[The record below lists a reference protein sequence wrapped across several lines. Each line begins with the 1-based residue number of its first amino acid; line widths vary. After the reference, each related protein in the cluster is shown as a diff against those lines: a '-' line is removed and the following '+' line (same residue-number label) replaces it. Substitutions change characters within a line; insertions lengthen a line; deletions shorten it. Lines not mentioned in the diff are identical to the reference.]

1 MKARI
6 DIKYEPQTVQE
17 ETKKKS
23 LFGYKTIITPVTYD
37 VYALY
42 LYLEITEE
50 EKAIIKINRLDEIVL
65 EERKIDMSESDEETE
80 RVKSAALANATGET
94 HRRMIE
100 QIYTKAEPV
109 VFKTKL
115 SEYLGNPSRFSMG
128 SVLVANEYAAKLKTK
143 ILPRIKEIL
152 TANYQV
158 GPTSETFEF

>member
-94 HRRMIE
+94 HR
-100 QIYTKAEPV
+100 Q
-109 VFKTKL
+109 
-115 SEYLGNPSRFSMG
+115 
-128 SVLVANEYAAKLKTK
+128 
-143 ILPRIKEIL
+143 
-152 TANYQV
+152 
-158 GPTSETFEF
+158 